1 MTGGRFNGLNQLTNK
16 PGTVVVGPNAAV
28 IDREHTSFVA
38 YAELANGANVIAVAA
53 MDFQGHSATN
63 PYQINVASNSVAKTL
78 TCDLTGNLTTAA
90 AAGST
95 QTCAWDAENRL
106 VTMRTLPGG
115 HAQSLEWDPLGRL
128 VKITERSG
136 AATNW
141 VWTAAYNPLNR
152 RLSSTYTPLSINEKP
167 TTINQFYDPQ
177 VEFLEIGV
185 SLNGARTWKIHG
197 PDLNGRYGGLIGLG
211 GLEATVRESDNVATG
226 LLNDFFGNGVAT
238 IPSWSRHLGTRPSCW
253 IRSRAR
259 LHTAAAL
266 GLPQPRG
273 SDRLARPANGSL
285 RGSTGAASATTTL
298 MCINVAEDVVQA
310 FVPKPSST
318 EDTRTG
324 KSSP

>member
-1 MTGGRFNGLNQLTNK
+1 M
-16 PGTVVVGPNAAV
+16 VVGPNAAV

-238 IPSWSRHLGTRPSCW
+238 IRVGVVTWAPVPVVGYGPVLGYTPPQLSDYHSLAEVTVWRGQRMDP
-253 IRSRAR
+253 
-259 LHTAAAL
+259 T
-266 GLPQPRG
+266 GLYWRG
-273 SDRLARPANGSL
+273 KRYYDSH
-285 RGSTGAASATTTL
+285 
-298 MCINVAEDVVQA
+298 VH
-310 FVPKPSST
+310 
-318 EDTRTG
+318 
-324 KSSP
+324 